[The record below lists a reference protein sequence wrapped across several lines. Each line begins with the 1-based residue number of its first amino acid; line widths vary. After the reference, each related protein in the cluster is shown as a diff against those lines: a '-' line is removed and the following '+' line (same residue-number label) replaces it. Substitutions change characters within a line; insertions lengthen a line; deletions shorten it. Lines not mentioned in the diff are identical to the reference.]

1 MEVPINFGHKK
12 LRNTLDRNNMDI
24 FISTFLKM
32 FFIMTPFFVLS
43 VFLTV
48 THDATSKERKKLAIK
63 VTTSVIVMSLVLL
76 FFGKH
81 IFDIFG
87 ITLDA
92 FRIGAG
98 ALLFLTAVELVRGNK
113 DTAKVGD
120 KDILQLA
127 VVPLA
132 IPVTIGPGTI
142 GILLVMGATFEN
154 TSSMIMGSLALV
166 CAVLVIGIMLYTS
179 SVFERLMGKQGLL
192 VISKITGLFLAA
204 LSAQIVFTGIK
215 GFLEL

>member
-1 MEVPINFGHKK
+1 
-12 LRNTLDRNNMDI
+12 MDI
-24 FISTFLKM
+24 FIATFLKM

-48 THDATSKERKKLAIK
+48 ANDATAKERKALAIK
-63 VTTSVIVMSLVLL
+63 VTISVIIMSLILL

-81 IFDIFG
+81 IFAVFG

-98 ALLFLTAVELVRGNK
+98 ALLFLSAVDLIKGNK
-113 DTAKVGD
+113 DSGKVGN
-120 KDILQLA
+120 KDISQLA

-142 GILLVMGATFEN
+142 GILLVMGATFN
-154 TSSMIMGSLALV
+154 DTSSMVMGSLALI

-179 SVFERLMGKQGLL
+179 SIIENIIGKQGLL
-192 VISKITGLFLAA
+192 VISKITGLFLSA
-204 LSAQIVFTGIK
+204 LAAQIVFTGIK
-215 GFLEL
+215 NFLGL

>member
-1 MEVPINFGHKK
+1 MEEFVSI
-12 LRNTLDRNNMDI
+12 
-24 FISTFLKM
+24 FLKM

-48 THDATSKERKKLAIK
+48 TNEATIKEKKALAIK
-63 VTTSVIVMSLVLL
+63 VTISVIIVSLILV

-81 IFDIFG
+81 IFEIFG

-98 ALLFLTAVELVRGNK
+98 ALLFLSAVDLIKGSKEGTKAHPDDLN
-113 DTAKVGD
+113 D
-120 KDILQLA
+120 LA

-132 IPVTIGPGTI
+132 IPITIGPGTI

-154 TSSMIMGSLALV
+154 TSSMFTGSLALIS
-166 CAVLVIGIMLYTS
+166 AVLVIGLMLYS
-179 SVFERLMGKQGLL
+179 STFIEKVVGKQGLL

-215 GFLEL
+215 NFLGL

>member
-1 MEVPINFGHKK
+1 ME
-12 LRNTLDRNNMDI
+12 L

-48 THDATSKERKKLAIK
+48 THESSPKERKKLAIK
-63 VTTSVIVMSLVLL
+63 VTSSVIVISLVLL
-76 FFGKH
+76 FFGNH
-81 IFDIFG
+81 IFEVFG

-98 ALLFLTAVELVRGNK
+98 SLMFLSAVELIQGNK
-113 DTAKVGD
+113 ATAKVGD
-120 KDILQLA
+120 KDVLDLA

-132 IPVTIGPGTI
+132 IPITIGPGTI
-142 GILLVMGATFEN
+142 GILLVMGATFESK
-154 TSSMIMGSLALV
+154 SSMLMGSLALI

-179 SVFERLMGKQGLL
+179 SIFEKIIGKQGLL

-215 GFLEL
+215 NFLGL

>member
-1 MEVPINFGHKK
+1 MEF
-12 LRNTLDRNNMDI
+12 
-24 FISTFLKM
+24 FIATFLKI
-32 FFIMTPFFVLS
+32 FFMMTPFFVLS
-43 VFLTV
+43 VFLTLTNEV
-48 THDATSKERKKLAIK
+48 SKSEKKALAIK
-63 VTTSVIVMSLVLL
+63 VTISVVIVSLILL

-81 IFDIFG
+81 IFSIFG

-98 ALLFLTAVELVRGNK
+98 SLLFISAVELVKGNK
-113 DTAKVGD
+113 DSATTSN
-120 KDILQLA
+120 KDISQLA

-154 TSSMIMGSLALV
+154 TSSMLVGSLSLV
-166 CAVLVIGIMLYTS
+166 SAVLVVGIMLYSS
-179 SVFERLMGKQGLL
+179 SVIENIIGKQGLL

-215 GFLEL
+215 NFLELT

>member
-1 MEVPINFGHKK
+1 
-12 LRNTLDRNNMDI
+12 MDI

-43 VFLTV
+43 VFLTL
-48 THDATSKERKKLAIK
+48 TQDATPKEKKALAIK
-63 VTTSVIVMSLVLL
+63 VTISVIIASLILL

-81 IFDIFG
+81 IFSIFG

-98 ALLFLTAVELVRGNK
+98 ALLFLTAVELVKGSK
-113 DTAKVGD
+113 DGAKASD
-120 KDILQLA
+120 KDISQLA

-142 GILLVMGATFEN
+142 GILLVMGATFE
-154 TSSMIMGSLALV
+154 SKASLIMGSLALV
-166 CAVLVIGIMLYTS
+166 SAVVVIGLMLYTS
-179 SVFERLMGKQGLL
+179 TLFERLIGKQGLL

>member
-1 MEVPINFGHKK
+1 ME
-12 LRNTLDRNNMDI
+12 I

-43 VFLTV
+43 VFLTL
-48 THDATSKERKKLAIK
+48 TQDATPKEKKALAIK
-63 VTTSVIVMSLVLL
+63 VTVSVIIASLILL

-81 IFDIFG
+81 IFSVFG

-98 ALLFLTAVELVRGNK
+98 ALLFLTAVELVKGSK
-113 DTAKVGD
+113 DGAKASD
-120 KDILQLA
+120 KDISQLA

-142 GILLVMGATFEN
+142 GILLVMGATFE
-154 TSSMIMGSLALV
+154 SKASLIMGSLALV
-166 CAVLVIGIMLYTS
+166 SAVVVIGLMLYTS
-179 SVFERLMGKQGLL
+179 TVFERLIGKQGLL

>member
-1 MEVPINFGHKK
+1 
-12 LRNTLDRNNMDI
+12 MDI

-43 VFLTV
+43 VFLTL
-48 THDATSKERKKLAIK
+48 TQDATPKEKKALAIK
-63 VTTSVIVMSLVLL
+63 VTISVIIASLILL

-81 IFDIFG
+81 IFSVFG

-98 ALLFLTAVELVRGNK
+98 ALLFLTAVELVKGSK
-113 DTAKVGD
+113 DDAKASD
-120 KDILQLA
+120 KDISQLA

-142 GILLVMGATFEN
+142 GILLVMGATFE
-154 TSSMIMGSLALV
+154 SKASLIMGSLALV
-166 CAVLVIGIMLYTS
+166 SAVLVIGLMLYTS
-179 SVFERLMGKQGLL
+179 TVFERLIGKQGLL

>member
-1 MEVPINFGHKK
+1 MELFV
-12 LRNTLDRNNMDI
+12 
-24 FISTFLKM
+24 STFLKM

-48 THDATSKERKKLAIK
+48 TNDATSKERKALAIK
-63 VTTSVIVMSLVLL
+63 VTTSVIVISLVLL

-81 IFDIFG
+81 IFEVFG

-98 ALLFLTAVELVRGNK
+98 SLMFLSAVELIQGNK
-113 DTAKVGD
+113 ATAKVGD
-120 KDILQLA
+120 KDILDLA

-132 IPVTIGPGTI
+132 IPITIGPGTI
-142 GILLVMGATFEN
+142 GILLVMGATFED
-154 TSSMIMGSLALV
+154 TSSMVMGSFALI
-166 CAVLVIGIMLYTS
+166 CAVLVIGLMLYS
-179 SVFERLMGKQGLL
+179 SSIIEKIIGKQGLL

-215 GFLEL
+215 NFLGL

>member
-1 MEVPINFGHKK
+1 ME
-12 LRNTLDRNNMDI
+12 L

-48 THDATSKERKKLAIK
+48 THDATAKERKKLAIK
-63 VTTSVIVMSLVLL
+63 VTISVIVTSLILL

-81 IFDIFG
+81 IFEVFG

-98 ALLFLTAVELVRGNK
+98 SLMFLSAVELIQGNK
-113 DTAKVGD
+113 ATAKVGD
-120 KDILQLA
+120 KDILDLA

-132 IPVTIGPGTI
+132 IPITIGPGTI
-142 GILLVMGATFEN
+142 GILLVMGATFED
-154 TSSMIMGSLALV
+154 TSSMVMGSFALI
-166 CAVLVIGIMLYTS
+166 CAVLVIGLMLYS
-179 SVFERLMGKQGLL
+179 SSIIEKLIGKQGLL

-215 GFLEL
+215 NFLEL

>member
-1 MEVPINFGHKK
+1 
-12 LRNTLDRNNMDI
+12 MDI
-24 FISTFLKM
+24 FIATFLKM

-48 THDATSKERKKLAIK
+48 THDATSTERKALAIK
-63 VTTSVIVMSLVLL
+63 VTFSVIIMSLVLL
-76 FFGKH
+76 FFGQH
-81 IFDIFG
+81 IFRIFG

-98 ALLFLTAVELVRGNK
+98 ALLFLSAVELIKGNK
-113 DTAKVGD
+113 DSGKVGD
-120 KDILQLA
+120 KDISQLA

-142 GILLVMGATFEN
+142 GILLVMGATFDN
-154 TSSMIMGSLALV
+154 TSSMVMGSLALI
-166 CAVLVIGIMLYTS
+166 CAVLVIGLMLYS
-179 SVFERLMGKQGLL
+179 SSIIEKIIGKQGLL

-204 LSAQIVFTGIK
+204 LSAQIIFTGIK
-215 GFLEL
+215 NFLSL

>member
-1 MEVPINFGHKK
+1 
-12 LRNTLDRNNMDI
+12 MDI

-43 VFLTV
+43 VFLTL
-48 THDATSKERKKLAIK
+48 TQDATPKEKKALAIK
-63 VTTSVIVMSLVLL
+63 VTISVIIASLILL

-81 IFDIFG
+81 IFSVFG

-98 ALLFLTAVELVRGNK
+98 ALLFLTAVELVKGSK
-113 DTAKVGD
+113 DGAKASD
-120 KDILQLA
+120 KDISQLA

-142 GILLVMGATFEN
+142 GILLVIGATFE
-154 TSSMIMGSLALV
+154 SKASLIMGSLALV
-166 CAVLVIGIMLYTS
+166 SAVVVIGLMLYTS
-179 SVFERLMGKQGLL
+179 TVFERLIGKQGLL

>member
-1 MEVPINFGHKK
+1 
-12 LRNTLDRNNMDI
+12 MDI

-43 VFLTV
+43 VFLTL
-48 THDATSKERKKLAIK
+48 TQDATPKEKKALAIK
-63 VTTSVIVMSLVLL
+63 VTVSVIIASLILL

-81 IFDIFG
+81 IFSIFG

-98 ALLFLTAVELVRGNK
+98 ALLFLTAVELVKGSK
-113 DTAKVGD
+113 DDAKASD
-120 KDILQLA
+120 KDISQLA

-142 GILLVMGATFEN
+142 GILLVMGATFE
-154 TSSMIMGSLALV
+154 SKASLIMGSLALV
-166 CAVLVIGIMLYTS
+166 SAVVVIGLMLYTS
-179 SVFERLMGKQGLL
+179 TVFERLIGKQGLL